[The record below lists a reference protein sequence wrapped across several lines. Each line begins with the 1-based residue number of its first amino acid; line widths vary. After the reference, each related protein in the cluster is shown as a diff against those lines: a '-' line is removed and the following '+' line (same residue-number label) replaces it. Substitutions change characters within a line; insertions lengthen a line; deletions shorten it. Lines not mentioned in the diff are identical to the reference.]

1 MKRRNRKICSLRAL
15 RWTLAGLVACGAL
28 ATLSGCEM
36 FVQQSD
42 FGWTRADGRTPGA
55 YQGFTETGA
64 SSTPNAR
71 NWGGHPSVPIDRRA
85 N

>member
-1 MKRRNRKICSLRAL
+1 MKRRHGKLGLLNAL
-15 RWTLAGLVACGAL
+15 RWLMTGLVAFGAL
-28 ATLSGCEM
+28 STLSGCEM
-36 FVQQSD
+36 FLQQSD
-42 FGWTRADGRTPGA
+42 SGWTRADGRTPGA
-55 YQGFTETGA
+55 YQGITETGA